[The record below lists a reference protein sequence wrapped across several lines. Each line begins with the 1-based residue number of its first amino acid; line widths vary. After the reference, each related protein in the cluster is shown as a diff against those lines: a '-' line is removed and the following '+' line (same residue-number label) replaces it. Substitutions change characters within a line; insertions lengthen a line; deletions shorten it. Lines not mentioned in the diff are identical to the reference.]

1 MIISQSAEYALRA
14 AVLLSRAE
22 GAPMT
27 TQQLAEVSLIPQ
39 DYLSKILQDLRR
51 AGLVTSQR
59 GVNGGFV
66 LAKDPRKTTALEVV
80 NALDPIER
88 IHTCPLKL
96 SEHGKKL
103 CPLHRKLDEAIA
115 TVEKAFGSA
124 TLSQLAP
131 TGAPEVD
138 TCQAFRLKAAKPEP
152 PSSPANTLVRRSPR
166 PH

>member
-22 GAPMT
+22 GRPMT
-27 TQQLAEVSLIPQ
+27 TQQLAETSRIPP

-66 LAKDPRKTTALEVV
+66 LAKDPDRMTVLEVV

-96 SEHGKKL
+96 SEHGTML

-138 TCQAFRLKAAKPEP
+138 TCQALHPKAAKSEA
-152 PSSPANTLVRRSPR
+152 PSSPANTLVRRSRR